1 MAEKR
6 GKKGVRCSLL
16 VTIYSH
22 PGLLPTQIPAL
33 LPSHPRAKIRYL
45 SENSLADFDISL
57 TDDNFIRVNSPRTGL
72 EDAKV
77 STCVLDSINVSISAS
92 WRNFDATLSIFV
104 QSRDKN
110 QGKALK

>member
-1 MAEKR
+1 MAENR
-6 GKKGVRCSLL
+6 AKKGVRCSLL

-77 STCVLDSINVSISAS
+77 LTCVLDSINVSISAS
-92 WRNFDATLSIFV
+92 WRNFDATL
-104 QSRDKN
+104 
-110 QGKALK
+110 